1 MAGLKEGKGKNPAF
15 QFYPADWLRDPALR
29 SVSSGARGLWMD
41 ILCLMWECVPRG
53 HLQTPSGKPYT
64 AEMVCRATGNI
75 SKDEVD
81 GWLGELE
88 YSGVLSHTASG
99 VIYSRRMVRDEHK
112 RALCR
117 EAGKRGGNPQLKSGD
132 QTHTVKGDSKGSP
145 KGGLKGHVKGEPTP
159 SSSSSSS
166 DEEYTHTAREERQ
179 RPRMAESYPTADPAI
194 VCVEIDGELVS
205 YDQDSLRWEAEFVR
219 LWNSA
224 QGNSKH
230 SGAALSQSHRN
241 HLRNRLSDPGWFWK
255 RAVAMF
261 PLWSESG
268 WKPGLTWFL
277 EADSV
282 QKILE
287 GRYEQRQPTSKT
299 GLFGGSHREDPTRV
313 RTGRT
318 VAALEAAMS
327 KSVTPQGLPNGSN

>member
-1 MAGLKEGKGKNPAF
+1 MAEAKKHKGKNPAF

-64 AEMVCRATGNI
+64 TEMICRATGNI

-112 RALCR
+112 RVLCSQ
-117 EAGKRGGNPQLKSGD
+117 AGKKGGGNPTFKGSCKGES
-132 QTHTVKGDSKGSP
+132 KGDSKRNANPS
-145 KGGLKGHVKGEPTP
+145 T
-159 SSSSSSS
+159 SSSTS
-166 DEEYTHTAREERQ
+166 DLNTHTPREGPELK
-179 RPRMAESYPTADPAI
+179 PPPMAESFSTADPAI
-194 VCVEIDGELVS
+194 VCVESDGELLH
-205 YDQDSLRWEAEFVR
+205 YDDDSHRWEARFVEM
-219 LWNSA
+219 WNATS
-224 QGNSKH
+224 GNAKH
-230 SGAALSQSHRN
+230 SGPALSLSHQN
-241 HLRNRLSDPGWFWK
+241 LLRARLRDPGWFWK
-255 RAVAMF
+255 RALAAF

-277 EADSV
+277 EPTSV
-282 QKILE
+282 QNILE
-287 GRYEQRQPTSKT
+287 GRYEQRKPTGTKQA
-299 GLFGGSHREDPTRV
+299 GLFPNHREDPTRV
-313 RTGRT
+313 RTGD
-318 VAALEAAMS
+318 AISEAEAAMAEAKAKRLRS
-327 KSVTPQGLPNGSN
+327 GGMESSSH